1 MVGEGTG
8 GPVRRKMFLDAAMA
22 DATPYATPR
31 LVGDSAVVN
40 ASPLGVHA
48 TRRVLASRTRL
59 QIKGITRL
67 VF

>member
-1 MVGEGTG
+1 MLGEGTG

-22 DATPYATPR
+22 DATPR

-48 TRRVLASRTRL
+48 TRRVIASRTRL
-59 QIKGITRL
+59 QIEGMTRF